1 MSTPPKTSTA
11 VVGSRLQFILGF
23 AFLSFLLASVVLA
36 STYSFNRMRAQTYET
51 IEIDVRLSQLAD
63 RVANATLLCRRY
75 EKDIFLNIAD
85 PQQHSDYMT
94 KWEAAF
100 TTLQSAITTFEQ
112 AAVTSDDT
120 AQVSTWRAESQLY
133 QRAVLDVDQ
142 AIRAGTITSP
152 SAANAAL
159 APAKDPIRTLTDT
172 ALSTAESKAALA
184 EQANAELN
192 RMMLLSLYLV
202 DGLGVLAIVV
212 AVIWSGILL
221 TRLLRPIGA
230 LQATSNKL
238 AAGDFTARVPV
249 LRHDELGRLATTFN
263 IMADTIQQRTDALEG
278 RNAHLLEAN
287 QRQQQL
293 LETIKQLSTP
303 LLPLTDDVVVLP
315 IVGHVDSS
323 RAQDIMTTLLR
334 GVAEHRARVAI
345 LDISGIVTVD
355 THVMSLLLQPVQ
367 AVRLLGADVLLAGIS
382 AQMAQMIVEQG
393 VQLGGL
399 RTYQNLQMAL
409 NAALTPI
416 AKPYT

>member
-1 MSTPPKTSTA
+1 MSTPPRTSTA
-11 VVGSRLQFILGF
+11 LVGSRLQFILGF

-36 STYSFNRMRAQTYET
+36 STYSFSRIRTQTHQT
-51 IEIDVRLSQLAD
+51 IQSDVRLSQLAD
-63 RVANATLLCRRY
+63 RVANTTLLCRRY
-75 EKDIFLNIAD
+75 EKDMFLNVAD
-85 PQQHSDYMT
+85 PQQRSEYLT

-100 TTLQSAITTFEQ
+100 TKLQSAITTFEQ
-112 AAVTSDDT
+112 AAVTSSDT
-120 AQVSTWRAESQLY
+120 AQASTWRVESQRY
-133 QRAVLDVDQ
+133 QRAVLDVEQ
-142 AIRAGTITSP
+142 AIRAGTITTP
-152 SAANAAL
+152 GAANAAL
-159 APAKDPIRTLTDT
+159 APAKDSIRTLTDT
-172 ALSTAESKAALA
+172 ALSTAESKAVLA
-184 EQANAELN
+184 DQANAELN

-202 DGLGVLAIVV
+202 VGLGALALVVAIV
-212 AVIWSGILL
+212 WSGILVM
-221 TRLLRPIGA
+221 RLLRPIGA

-249 LRHDELGRLATTFN
+249 LRDDELGRLAMTFN
-263 IMADTIQQRTDALEG
+263 TMADMIQQRTDALEG

-315 IVGHVDSS
+315 IVGHVDTS

-355 THVMSLLLQPVQ
+355 THVMGLLLQPVQ

-416 AKPYT
+416 TNPYN